1 MTGPRLAREKS
12 MLRYLSATAFFIE
25 LPLLLVCLP
34 RGNYPNDVRIRV
46 RVYDHQQLRL
56 VAQPERDEPLLFG
69 SVGILPG
76 QREGVI
82 KNRCRLR
89 EADAMGAQVRLR
101 LPRMPLEP
109 HEDSVWTFVLR
120 GKRYRLGAASGL
132 RVPGRRALTGRR
144 ARARGGDLLLD
155 GVASGELALG
165 LLVPAARVVE
175 VALEYV
181 HDAVQP
187 RGQRRGLL
195 LDDLVGGLPVA
206 GFQQVEHA
214 GRVHGASIMPPR
226 SRRRGRMRGRYVRN
240 LVAHH
245 SLEHYGRMQDV
256 WLDR

>member
-1 MTGPRLAREKS
+1 MMFGSEYAYTTTSSFAS
-12 MLRYLSATAFFIE
+12 SLS
-25 LPLLLVCLP
+25 
-34 RGNYPNDVRIRV
+34 
-46 RVYDHQQLRL
+46 
-56 VAQPERDEPLLFG
+56 PERDEPLLFG

-76 QREGVI
+76 QRDGVI

-132 RVPGRRALTGRR
+132 RVPGRRALIGRR

-155 GVASGELALG
+155 GVAPGELALG

-175 VALEYV
+175 VALEHV

-195 LDDLVGGLPVA
+195 LNNLVGGLPVT

-226 SRRRGRMRGRYVRN
+226 LAGSLMLHPYRRRLPWRN
-240 LVAHH
+240 
-245 SLEHYGRMQDV
+245 SR
-256 WLDR
+256 W